1 MMYRDWREVTKV
13 LLSAHAKDPHGGME
27 EARLPKSKMRRRE
40 TGMYVEWVKGEIR
53 RDPGAFEGYAKG
65 RGIIKTRERFLRW
78 VEEGGERG
86 EVGVELGGA
95 NGSAKEEGE
104 KEWGKTVIVP
114 IAIPG
119 VGTSSSFP
127 LHIRRLFTLYGSGKT
142 SIAVALSHIF
152 GWGHTQSDDVP
163 NKKGAQQFLKNVQE
177 LLKTHDVVIADKYV
191 PPSLPS
197 PIPHSPSRSLLIM
210 NR

>member
-1 MMYRDWREVTKV
+1 MAKGKKGEKGGRSPYEPGSSFFFKVKFDEPYMMYRDWREVTKV

-78 VEEGGERG
+78 VEERGEGG

-95 NGSAKEEGE
+95 SVGSAEKEEGE

-119 VGTSSSFP
+119 VGTC
-127 LHIRRLFTLYGSGKT
+127 
-142 SIAVALSHIF
+142 
-152 GWGHTQSDDVP
+152 
-163 NKKGAQQFLKNVQE
+163 
-177 LLKTHDVVIADKYV
+177 
-191 PPSLPS
+191 S
-197 PIPHSPSRSLLIM
+197 PFPSRIQT
-210 NR
+210 R